1 MAPFF
6 NKLALIMGNQL
17 FADVRA
23 LQPDDNTLFFMAEDE
38 GLCRRYTYHKFK
50 LILILSAMRSF
61 RDHLETRYHVA
72 YWKLDGQGREKSYE
86 EKLFQTLK
94 HAGINKIVTYHIE
107 DKPVRSLL
115 DSFCQENRIRIDY
128 VPSPKFLTSS
138 DDFHS
143 YFEGKNRPRMQHFY
157 KWQRK
162 RLGILVKNDKPIGGK
177 WSFDA
182 ENRKPLPKNI
192 NIPDLPVIQSTR
204 HTKVVAQL
212 VERMFPAH
220 PGQANRFYLA
230 TTHNQAQKWLD
241 DFLEKRFRNFGPY
254 EDTVDSTRPFL
265 FHSLLSPYLNI
276 GLLTP
281 QQILDKT
288 ISWAEKNDVH
298 FSSVEGF
305 VRQIIGWREFIRA
318 MYDSRD
324 FNQNYFHHQRK
335 LTSIWYDGT
344 TGIEPLDTVIQRV
357 MTFGYLHHIERLMI
371 VGNLMLLSEI
381 HPDEVYRWF
390 MELFIDSANWVMA
403 PNVYGMSQFADGGSF
418 ATKPY
423 IAGSNYV
430 LKMSNYKKGTWCET
444 MDGLY
449 WRFIDKHRQIF
460 ENNPRMRMMT
470 KSFDRMAQERKKRI
484 LKAAEYF
491 IENMTTK

>member
-1 MAPFF
+1 MATSF
-6 NKLALIMGNQL
+6 NKLALLMGNQL
-17 FADVRA
+17 FADVSP
-23 LQPDDNTLFFMAEDE
+23 LQPDENTLFFMAEDE

-50 LILILSAMRSF
+50 LVLILSAMRSF
-61 RDHLETRYHVA
+61 HDQLKTRYHIA
-72 YWKLDGQGREKSYE
+72 YWKLDEPGREMSYE

-94 HAGINKIVTYHIE
+94 DAGINKIVTYHIE
-107 DKPVRSLL
+107 DKPVRSRL
-115 DSFCQENRIRIDY
+115 DKFCQENRLRIEY
-128 VPSPKFLTSS
+128 VPSPGFLASV
-138 DDFHS
+138 DDYRLYLKDKS
-143 YFEGKNRPRMQHFY
+143 KPRMQYFY
-157 KWQRK
+157 IWQRK
-162 RLGILVKNDKPIGGK
+162 RLGILVKNDKPVGGK

-182 ENRKPLPKNI
+182 ENRKPLPKDI
-192 NIPDLPVIQSTR
+192 SLPNLPMIRETH
-204 HTKVVAQL
+204 HTKEVAQL
-212 VERMFPAH
+212 VDRLFPAH
-220 PGQANRFYLA
+220 PGQASRFYLA
-230 TTHNQAQKWLD
+230 TTHHQAQQWLD

-254 EDTVDSTRPFL
+254 EDAIDSTRPLL
-265 FHSLLSPYLNI
+265 FHSLFSPYLNI

-288 ISWAEKNDVH
+288 LSCAEKNEVH
-298 FSSVEGF
+298 FPSVEGF

-318 MYDSRD
+318 MYDVRD

-335 LTSIWYDGT
+335 LTSAWYDGT
-344 TGIEPLDTVIQRV
+344 TGIEPLDTAIRRA
-357 MTFGYLHHIERLMI
+357 MNFGYLHHIERLMI

-390 MELFIDSANWVMA
+390 MELFIDSADWVMA

-423 IAGSNYV
+423 IAGSNYIV
-430 LKMSNYKKGTWCET
+430 KMSNFKKGPWCET

-449 WRFIDKHRQIF
+449 WRFIDKHRQVF
-460 ENNPRMRMMT
+460 ENNPRMRIMT

-484 LKAAEYF
+484 LKAAEHF